1 MSREVLIAPSIL
13 AADHARMGEE
23 VAAIEAA
30 GADWLHLDVMD
41 GHFVPNLSFGADL
54 IRSLR
59 GRSKLFFDAH
69 LMCAPVDAWLAPVA
83 AAGAD
88 RITVHAEAGPH
99 LHRTLQTI
107 RALGKGAGVALNP
120 ATPVACLDHV
130 LDQIDLVLV
139 MTVSPGYGGQS
150 FIPAMLEKIQMVR
163 ALIAGRPIRL
173 QVDGGIAPDTAERT
187 VAAGA
192 DVLVAGSSV
201 FHKSSYKDAIAALRP
216 SILA

>member
-13 AADHARMGEE
+13 AADYARMGEE
-23 VAAIEAA
+23 VAAVEAA

-54 IRSLR
+54 IKSLR
-59 GRSKLFFDAH
+59 GHSKLLFDAH

-83 AAGAD
+83 AAGVD

-120 ATPVACLDHV
+120 ATPIACLDHV

-173 QVDGGIAPDTAERT
+173 QVDGGIGPETAERA

-201 FHKSSYKDAIAALRP
+201 FHARSYKDAIAALRP
-216 SILA
+216 SILV